1 MGCMNTAN
9 YVVAHPDRIL
19 SYILIAGDLGD
30 VLPPGLRPPAQSQL
44 TRWDGTADGMRTMMT
59 AIIYR
64 NEAISD
70 DLISMRTM
78 SATSHADAHAHYWP
92 SLLQFGRI
100 VPWEDEN
107 LAARMSTKGRLD
119 RMTLPALYLYGQQD
133 VLTPVEWAYEQE
145 KVLPNL
151 PFFYPDECGH
161 QGQTDQPDMFNQVFL
176 EFFRDGKVTRKTAE
190 WAGVSTR
197 RAEIDTLVDKE

>member
-133 VLTPVEWAYEQE
+133 VLTPVEGLRAGEGPPQPS
-145 KVLPNL
+145 VLLSRRMRAPGPDRPAGHVQPGL
-151 PFFYPDECGH
+151 PRVRP
-161 QGQTDQPDMFNQVFL
+161 
-176 EFFRDGKVTRKTAE
+176 
-190 WAGVSTR
+190 
-197 RAEIDTLVDKE
+197 